1 MPNMMAQH
9 VVKRTLDDVRAEV
22 KVTMEISHQYTDSLK
37 IIVTS
42 LLPYQITKYVK
53 KKLIKTFM
61 EPQGE
66 IVQYNN
72 LYNLWK
78 IDATDVTINTGSKIL
93 KFKRARFIFE

>member
-1 MPNMMAQH
+1 
-9 VVKRTLDDVRAEV
+9 
-22 KVTMEISHQYTDSLK
+22 
-37 IIVTS
+37 
-42 LLPYQITKYVK
+42 
-53 KKLIKTFM
+53 M

-93 KFKRARFIFE
+93 KCKRARFIFE

>member
-1 MPNMMAQH
+1 MMAQH

-22 KVTMEISHQYTDSLK
+22 IVMIEILYQYSDSMK
-37 IIVTS
+37 IVMTN
-42 LLPYQITKYVK
+42 LLPCWIAKNVK
-53 KKLIKTFM
+53 KKLIQTFI

-93 KFKRARFIFE
+93 KCKRARFIFE